1 MHKIRLSGKCTRDST
16 VDGPGL
22 RIVIWTQGC
31 LHNCKGCHNPH
42 THDLNGGFTEDIDK
56 VIEFINQSKIQR
68 GITLSG
74 GEPFLQPEALIP
86 IVKAAIE
93 KGLNVW
99 AFSGYTYEQLLKDEN
114 KKALLDYVDVLV
126 DGPFILEQKDERL
139 TYKGSKNQR
148 IIDVKQSYAQN
159 KVVLSRYDEVNADF

>member
-31 LHNCKGCHNPH
+31 LHNCKGCHNPD
-42 THDLNGGFTEDIDK
+42 THDLNGGFSEDVDN
-56 VIEFINQSKIQR
+56 VIKFIEESKIQK

-86 IVKAAIE
+86 IVKSAID
-93 KGLNVW
+93 K
-99 AFSGYTYEQLLKDEN
+99 
-114 KKALLDYVDVLV
+114 
-126 DGPFILEQKDERL
+126 LER
-139 TYKGSKNQR
+139 T
-148 IIDVKQSYAQN
+148 
-159 KVVLSRYDEVNADF
+159 